1 MEMEQEAH
9 VKSSRAVENLQLSYH
24 DKKKKEEL
32 ERNAVDHKHYQ
43 NRAMYGDPKPLALHN
58 IISTDFI
65 RGVMKN
71 LTCPIC

>member
-32 ERNAVDHKHYQ
+32 ERNAVDHKHY
-43 NRAMYGDPKPLALHN
+43 
-58 IISTDFI
+58 
-65 RGVMKN
+65 
-71 LTCPIC
+71 